1 VELLKRSEEAKDYDV
16 QKAKQERDGLLSH
29 YEALLKK
36 QHQVHAASI
45 IFRTVFR
52 IRTGIHLIRIRIG
65 IQSGSRV
72 FMTQNLKNLQLKK
85 INFFLDQK
93 LQFTYP

>member
-36 QHQVHAASI
+36 QHQVG
-45 IFRTVFR
+45 TVFR
-52 IRTGIHLIRIRIG
+52 IR
-65 IQSGSRV
+65 IQSGQLIRLRIQEGKMTHRSR
-72 FMTQNLKNLQLKK
+72 KN
-85 INFFLDQK
+85 
-93 LQFTYP
+93 